1 MMETNWQIGS
11 LFGIPFYIN
20 SSWLYI
26 LIFVTLI
33 KASEIEASGLTGAN
47 IWGSWLIGFL
57 MALLLFI
64 SVLLH
69 ELGHSLVAKSQGIKV
84 NSITLFLFGGVAA
97 LDRES
102 ETPSQALQ
110 VAIAG
115 PVVSLMLFGLFLG
128 LNNLSTTGKII
139 SFITIDLATI
149 NLVLAIFNL
158 IPGLPLDGGQI
169 LKAIVWQLTGDR
181 FTGVLWAAASGKLLG
196 WIGILFGLFLLLLT
210 GTISAIWLSLISWF
224 IFRNAYAY
232 ERLTTIQKSLLESVA
247 LEVMSQEFRVVNGQL
262 TLQEFAYQY
271 ILSDS
276 LKVMP
281 YYAAAEGRYC
291 GLIRPKDLNRIERS
305 EWANKTLAAIAH
317 PLTTIPSVTE
327 KNTLVEVINKLETID
342 DKYLTVLSPAGAVA
356 GIIDRGNIVEFV
368 AKKHELDLSTSEL
381 KRVREEGTY
390 PLGLDLA
397 TIAKTIQN

>member
-1 MMETNWQIGS
+1 METNWQIGS

-33 KASEIEASGLTGAN
+33 DAGEVEASGLTGDN
-47 IWGSWLIGFL
+47 ILGSWLIGFL

-84 NSITLFLFGGVAA
+84 NSITLFLFGGIAA
-97 LDRES
+97 LERES
-102 ETPSQALQ
+102 NTPAQALQ

-115 PVVSLMLFGLFLG
+115 PIVSIILFGLFLG
-128 LNNLSTTGKII
+128 LSNLSNQNDII
-139 SFITIDLATI
+139 SFITIDIARI

-158 IPGLPLDGGQI
+158 IPGLPLDGGQV

-181 FTGVLWAAASGKLLG
+181 FTGVLWAATSGKLLG
-196 WIGILFGLFLLLLT
+196 WMGVFFGLFLLLT
-210 GTISAIWLSLISWF
+210 GVASALWLILISWF
-224 IFRNAYAY
+224 ILRNANAY
-232 ERLTTIQKSLLESVA
+232 ERLTTIQKTILESVA
-247 LEVMSQEFRVVNGQL
+247 SEVMSQEFRVVNGKL
-262 TLQEFAYQY
+262 TLTDFTYQY

-291 GLIRPKDLNRIERS
+291 GLIRVKDLNRIERS
-305 EWANKTLAAIAH
+305 EWGNKTLADIAH
-317 PLTTIPSVTE
+317 SLAIIPSVTE
-327 KNTLVEVINKLETID
+327 KNTLLEVINKLEAIE
-342 DKYLTVLSPAGAVA
+342 DKYLTVLSPAEAVA
-356 GIIDRGNIVEFV
+356 GVIDRGQIVEFMIE
-368 AKKHELDLSTSEL
+368 KHHLALPPSEIQHA
-381 KRVREEGTY
+381 REEGTY
-390 PLGLDLA
+390 PPGLDLA
-397 TIAKTIQN
+397 KMVKTIQK

>member
-33 KASEIEASGLTGAN
+33 DAGEVEASGLTEGN
-47 IWGSWLIGFL
+47 ILGSWLIGFL

-84 NSITLFLFGGVAA
+84 NSITLFLFGGIAA
-97 LDRES
+97 LERES
-102 ETPSQALQ
+102 KTPSQALQ

-115 PVVSLMLFGLFLG
+115 PVVSIILFGLFLG
-128 LNNLSTTGKII
+128 VSKLSIQNDI
-139 SFITIDLATI
+139 LSFITIDIARI

-158 IPGLPLDGGQI
+158 IPGLPLDGGQV

-196 WIGILFGLFLLLLT
+196 WMGIFLGFFLLLT
-210 GTISAIWLSLISWF
+210 GVTTALWLILISWF
-224 IFRNAYAY
+224 ILRNANAY
-232 ERLTTIQKSLLESVA
+232 ERLTTIQKSILESLA
-247 LEVMSQEFRVVNGQL
+247 AEVMSQEFRVVDGKL
-262 TLQEFAYQY
+262 TLQDFVCRYV
-271 ILSDS
+271 LSDS

-281 YYAAAEGRYC
+281 YFAAAEGRYC
-291 GLIRPKDLNRIERS
+291 GLIRVKDLNKIERS
-305 EWANKTLAAIAH
+305 AWEHKTLAEVAH
-317 PLTTIPSVTE
+317 SLTTIPSVTE
-327 KNTLVEVINKLETID
+327 KNTLLEVIITLEAIED
-342 DKYLTVLSPAGAVA
+342 RYLTVLSPAGAVA
-356 GIIDRGNIVEFV
+356 GVIDRTQIVEFIIE
-368 AKKHELDLSTSEL
+368 KHHLVLPPSEIQHI
-381 KRVREEGTY
+381 KEEGTY
-390 PLGLDLA
+390 PPGLDLA
-397 TIAKTIQN
+397 KMAKSMQN